1 MKRNAKE
8 AKQAIKRGGGAQ
20 SRTISVR
27 MGEPLLSVFCGLAA
41 THAPVSDGGPEL
53 SAFLRRIVLDWIEWH
68 AGEHELSQPPPRNGG
83 LQRCRL
89 EATASVLEMIA
100 VMRGAGEVDPELAV
114 TIARLCDLLADEYVG
129 RR

>member
-8 AKQAIKRGGGAQ
+8 AQQVIKRGGGAR

-27 MGEPLLSVFCGLAA
+27 MGEPLLSIFCGLAA

-68 AGEHELSQPPPRNGG
+68 AGEHELRQPPPRNGG

-100 VMRGAGEVDPELAV
+100 VMRGAGEVGPELAV

>member
-8 AKQAIKRGGGAQ
+8 AKQAIKRGGGAR

-68 AGEHELSQPPPRNGG
+68 AGEHELRQPPPRNGG

-100 VMRGAGEVDPELAV
+100 VMRGAGEVGPELAV
-114 TIARLCDLLADEYVG
+114 TIARMCDLLADEYVG

>member
-1 MKRNAKE
+1 MLVLLPHPLSS
-8 AKQAIKRGGGAQ
+8 GAR

-41 THAPVSDGGPEL
+41 THAPVSDGRPEL

-68 AGEHELSQPPPRNGG
+68 AGEHELRQPPPRNGG

-100 VMRGAGEVDPELAV
+100 VMRGAGEVGPELAV
-114 TIARLCDLLADEYVG
+114 AIARLCDLLADEYVG

>member
-8 AKQAIKRGGGAQ
+8 AKQAIKRGGGAR

-27 MGEPLLSVFCGLAA
+27 MGEPLLSVFWGLAA
-41 THAPVSDGGPEL
+41 THGPVSDGGPEL

-68 AGEHELSQPPPRNGG
+68 AGEHELRQPPPRNGG

-100 VMRGAGEVDPELAV
+100 VMRGAGEVGPELAV